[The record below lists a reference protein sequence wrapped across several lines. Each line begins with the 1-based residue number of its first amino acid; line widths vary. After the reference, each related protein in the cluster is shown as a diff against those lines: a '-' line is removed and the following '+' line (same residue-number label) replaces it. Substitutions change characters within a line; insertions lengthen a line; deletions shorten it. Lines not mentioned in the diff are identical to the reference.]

1 MQIAVLRETREGET
15 RVGLIPEVVSRLIR
29 ADHSV
34 VVESGAG
41 VAAGFLDAAYEKA
54 GATVATDAAGA
65 LDGADLVVRI
75 QVDGP
80 DEIAPLPEGV
90 TLVSFIWPVT
100 NTDVVKALV
109 DKKISAFAMDCV
121 PRITRAQSMDALS
134 SMSTVAGYRAALF
147 GAQHLGK
154 FFPML
159 MTAAGTIPPGR
170 VVVIGVGVAGL
181 QAIATCRRLGAIVEA
196 YDIRAEARE
205 QAKSLGADAIEVE
218 LEESGE
224 GEGGYAKELSEA
236 GKQKLAEKLAERIKI
251 ADCVITTALVPGRP
265 APRLIEAATVEQMKP
280 GAVIVDLAAET
291 GGNCELTEPGQVVT
305 KHNVTIVGTLNLPA
319 TMPTDASRMYSKN
332 IEEIVRH
339 LTPDAPGEGEAPS
352 DEKVHLDFE
361 DEITDGSF
369 VAHAGDVRHA
379 ATREAMGLEPLATGG
394 DA

>member
-1 MQIAVLRETREGET
+1 MHIAVLRESREGET
-15 RVGLIPEVVSRLIR
+15 RVGLIPEVAARLIR
-29 ADHSV
+29 AGHTV
-34 VVESGAG
+34 KVEPGAG
-41 VAAGFLDAAYEKA
+41 TAAGFLDAAYEKV
-54 GATVATDAAGA
+54 GATVAADAADA
-65 LDGADLVVRI
+65 LAGADLVVRV

-80 DEIAPLPEGV
+80 DEIAPLPEGCI
-90 TLVSFIWPVT
+90 LVSFVWPVT
-100 NTDVVKALV
+100 HTDVVQALV
-109 DKKISAFAMDCV
+109 DRKITAFAMDLV

-134 SMSTVAGYRAALF
+134 SMSTVAGYRAALL

-159 MTAAGTIPPGR
+159 MTAAGTVPPGR

-205 QAKSLGADAIEVE
+205 QAKSLGAEAIEVE

-224 GEGGYAKELSEA
+224 GEGGYAKELSEE
-236 GKQKLAEKLAERIKI
+236 GKKKLADKLAERIQV

-265 APRLIEAATVEQMKP
+265 APRLIEAETVEGMKP

-291 GGNCELTEPGQVVT
+291 GGNCVLTEPGAVVA
-305 KHNVTIVGTLNLPA
+305 KHNVTIVGDLNLPA

-339 LTPDAPGEGEAPS
+339 LADDDGAAN
-352 DEKVHLDFE
+352 LDFE
-361 DEITDGSF
+361 DEITDGSIA
-369 VAHAGDVRHA
+369 VHAGEVRHGP
-379 ATREAMGLEPLATGG
+379 TREAMGLGAAEGG